1 MENLRSYHVHLEN
14 LQHQMRRLTATG
26 VSLITLLTEEANRLS
41 REDEVSRLKA
51 LYRVVVNQSQ
61 QVESSENSARD
72 RHIGAGLAF
81 SVAGLFANIA
91 APKISKSKP
100 VSLVLRHLFDSPGDE
115 QRPFGR
121 VLVCVGPHGL
131 PDDVEVI
138 SISRLAR
145 ESNLQEREVI
155 NELKG
160 CGCLLLSKDEF
171 SLLIDK
177 LATDVREG
185 RLRLPVSMEE
195 LSRITAS
202 GQLKLEAMNSE

>member
-1 MENLRSYHVHLEN
+1 MENLRSHHIHLEN

-61 QVESSENSARD
+61 QVESSENSARG
-72 RHIGAGLAF
+72 RHIKRGLSF

-91 APKISKSKP
+91 ATEISKSKP

-121 VLVCVGPHGL
+121 VLVCIGPEGL
-131 PDDVEVI
+131 PDDAGVV
-138 SISRLAR
+138 SISQLAR
-145 ESNLQEREVI
+145 EANREESGII
-155 NELKG
+155 NKLREHG
-160 CGCLLLSKDEF
+160 YLLLGEKAF
-171 SLLIDK
+171 SLLIDR
-177 LATDVREG
+177 LVADVREG
-185 RLRLPVSMEE
+185 RLRLPVSREKLAE
-195 LSRITAS
+195 ITAS
-202 GQLKLEAMNSE
+202 GEPKPEAKN